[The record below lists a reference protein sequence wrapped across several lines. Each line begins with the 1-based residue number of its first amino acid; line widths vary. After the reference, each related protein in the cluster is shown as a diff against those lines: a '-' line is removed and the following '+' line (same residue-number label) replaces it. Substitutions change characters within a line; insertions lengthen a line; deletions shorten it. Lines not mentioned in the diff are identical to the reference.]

1 MHQRISP
8 WYPFVYASVLICTTL
23 VGLALVFGPDRWVS
37 SKSLQFVHDYLHIP
51 WTAWG
56 VAFLVFAVMLCNWRT
71 RTLGYGL
78 LATVGSLFIFC
89 AVVYTTLPGDTTNVI
104 VSGLSPLAALM
115 LWAGARY
122 GATADRLH
130 RTTRAAQKRRDR

>member
-1 MHQRISP
+1 MTTKLSP
-8 WYPFVYASVLICTTL
+8 WYPFVYATVLLCTAL

-37 SKSLQFVHDYLHIP
+37 SKSLQFIHEYMHIP

-56 VAFLVFAVMLCNWRT
+56 IAFLAFAVMLLHWRT
-71 RTLGYGL
+71 RTIGYGL
-78 LATVGSLFIFC
+78 LATTGSLFIFC

-130 RTTRAAQKRRDR
+130 RAHREAEKRRNR